1 MFYFEDQNKPSY
13 NPDAPSLNTK
23 TVLNRVELD
32 DVVYGAMLSG
42 EDPLKKY
49 QEITQEYQQNGNSQ
63 FIENLKSQINKDED
77 IVRRNV
83 IIKAIEDET
92 LPVETKKQAIQN
104 YYRSN
109 TLLPSLRDTYA
120 EYVAGMYPKANP
132 DIAAFANG
140 FYEKE
145 IASAQIEKDLNDFGK
160 DISGSAW
167 EVFAEAAPWFAPLIA
182 SNPITWAIPIAADLR
197 QGYLANTIAQAAQ
210 NKDFNTLR
218 DMWHMAFKG
227 EAINST
233 REYLK
238 ALPPKDKVAAVKRI
252 LATVR
257 ELPALDYER
266 YKLVQ
271 SFVQADDYT
280 LLDRAI
286 DDSMLLMDIAL
297 TRISTPTKK
306 NLNVS
311 PKSPLGTTAAHNP
324 TQAANIAGAA
334 IADNS
339 EQVAKA
345 FGETHASII
354 GSILPK
360 EAEELVYGLNPEATP
375 NLIKILNGLD
385 ESGLES
391 QRIARNELLYSPE
404 LKDKVA
410 QNIYDVIKSAKG
422 MVPHLGKSNISSIE
436 QAGEVGEVAFKG
448 KITFG
453 NSADSAFTSY
463 DDALERAEI
472 YRKEKG
478 FEGETTI
485 VKTGPDGKL
494 IKAVGK
500 EPGEYYIQHEWNHT
514 YHPMDLALWGE
525 DAISVSLPILGKN
538 FSVIDKTMTAIAR
551 SPFGR
556 YFFGNTALSE
566 RVTKPA
572 YTAVDKAL
580 AIEKDH
586 LIALNRYLA
595 EASSKSKSIV
605 DDLLREGEDLEKA
618 FNLEEVT
625 AKIKAKNLSPKEA
638 QEVQEGYFVFRRV
651 ADWVYSN
658 TNRTEHAKMTR
669 ENIRHFKFGDKDIYG
684 VKVSMEVAG
693 TDTVWDVAT
702 NTIKKIDKVEV
713 EKLYKEGGSFVKL
726 YNKVRQGDEVAEYV
740 AMQRGIADNDL
751 PSFVLPYI
759 KGWVPR
765 VAENTYF
772 VTRTPKEVIVNG
784 KKGNPQEFITTHA
797 AANTKAEADRY
808 IKQLSEKD
816 PNATYNVKRER
827 SEERNVL
834 TDAKIY
840 RQDMLTSKHRGE
852 DRLLGA
858 DNVDALIGLHRTVK
872 AVSKHMAMDEY
883 LNTFRSTF
891 IQKFGD
897 FSKYDFPRN
906 RGELSAKPNM
916 SMADSKRLKEAF
928 ASFDFYESLLM
939 NSRYDQ
945 QLWRNAMIA
954 VSTVAE
960 PFGGAIAKVVKDT
973 LTTIYPPDMLR
984 RLATHLMISLNPQ
997 AQRFVQPGQVLVLP
1011 AYDPTLFNPNEFRKL
1026 TQQTLGIKYGVNTWK
1041 VGSRNTAWIPD
1052 DVVIAVGSKLAGME
1066 PKAYEQALK
1075 DLKSTG
1081 LVASVDQNTIIEGVF
1096 SSGGTPLKEKVLGGV
1111 PRKATSAISAIP
1123 NLGRKVGFDSG
1134 EQDNLIASWITAGR
1148 VLKKKQPNLDPN
1160 SEYFKALQH
1169 SNAREM
1175 SFGMNRAGSF
1185 AYQNNI
1191 LAMPLQFITA
1201 PHKALLSMTTSKLL
1215 SPGEKAK
1222 LFGMYTALYGAYGTV
1237 ALGAVNW
1244 MREQEGGILPPE
1256 AWSLVQGG
1264 LLDVT
1269 ANGLVNMLI
1278 DEKDEHTELAMSQRF
1293 SPLGGT
1299 FPFADFLSGL
1309 SEDPISQLFMGP
1321 SWSLFNEKNGKI
1333 PKVLRD
1339 IATMWQTE
1347 EITPENFDDYLMKA
1361 TEFTTGGTN
1370 WMKYRI
1376 AMNTGVM
1383 VASSG
1388 MPVDKQATR
1397 MEALAK
1403 LIGVS
1408 SKEEIDSWMV
1418 QQKFKDSKKEYED
1431 AGKYIHQSIMRRA
1444 RERASQG
1451 ESFTTSFNEGI
1462 RHYLSFERDPL
1473 IKKAIVD
1480 AAKQQ
1485 NKYMLKDSGQ
1495 NIESILYKDAYNRSL
1510 EDNKALS
1517 NLLRSSTDPRLNQLA
1532 DKLNKITGA
1541 ENY

>member
-13 NPDAPSLNTK
+13 NPSAPNLDTK
-23 TVLNRVELD
+23 TVLNSAELD

-42 EDPLKKY
+42 EDPIKKY
-49 QEITQEYQQNGNSQ
+49 QDITKEYQQNGQSQ
-63 FIENLKSQINKDED
+63 FINNLKSQINKDED

-83 IIKAIEDET
+83 LLKAIEDEK
-92 LPVETKKQAIQN
+92 LPVDIKKQAIQN
-104 YYRSN
+104 YYRTN
-109 TLLPSLRDTYA
+109 ELLPSLRDTYA
-120 EYVAGMYPKANP
+120 EYIAGMYPKANP
-132 DIAAFANG
+132 DIATFANG

-145 IASAQIEKDLNDFGK
+145 IAAAQIDKDLNDFGK
-160 DISGSAW
+160 EISGSAW
-167 EVFAEAAPWFAPLIA
+167 EVFAEAAPWLAPLLA
-182 SNPITWAIPIAADLR
+182 SNPVTWSIPVAADLR

-210 NKDFNTLR
+210 NKDFGTLK
-218 DMWHMAFKG
+218 DLWNMAFKG
-227 EAINST
+227 EAIEST

-238 ALPPKDKVAAVKRI
+238 SLPPKEKVVAVKRI
-252 LATVR
+252 LATVK

-271 SFVQADDYT
+271 SFVQAEDYT

-286 DDSMLLMDIAL
+286 DDSMLLMDVAL
-297 TRISTPTKK
+297 NSITNTKK
-306 NLNVS
+306 ALNVS
-311 PKSPLGTTAAHNP
+311 PKSPLGTTATHNP
-324 TQAANIAGAA
+324 TEASNIAGAA
-334 IADNS
+334 IVDSS

-360 EAEELVYGLNPEATP
+360 QAEELVHGLNPEATP
-375 NLIKILNGLD
+375 NLVKILQGLD
-385 ESGLES
+385 ESGLEA
-391 QRIARNELLYSPE
+391 QRLARNELLYSPE
-404 LKDKVA
+404 LRDAVA
-410 QNIYDVIKSAKG
+410 QNIYNVIKSAKG
-422 MVPHLGKSNISSIE
+422 MAPHLGKSNISSIE
-436 QAGEVGEVAFKG
+436 QAGEAGELAFKG

-453 NSADSAFTSY
+453 NSADSAFNSY
-463 DDALERAEI
+463 DDALARAEA
-472 YRKEKG
+472 YKKEKG
-478 FEGETTI
+478 FEGELTI

-494 IKAVGK
+494 VPATGK
-500 EPGEYYIQHEWNHT
+500 ESGEFYIQHDWNHT

-525 DAISVSLPILGKN
+525 DAINVSLPILGKN
-538 FSVIDKTMTAIAR
+538 FSVIDKTMTALAR

-556 YFFGNTALSE
+556 YLFGNTALSE
-566 RVTKPA
+566 RVTKPG

-586 LIALNRYLA
+586 IIALNRYLA
-595 EASSKSKSIV
+595 EASPKSRSIV

-618 FNLEEVT
+618 FSFEEVS
-625 AKIKAKNLSPKEA
+625 AKIKAQNLSPKEA
-638 QEVQEGYFVFRRV
+638 KEVQEGYFVFRRV

-658 TNRTEHAKMTR
+658 VNKMENAKMTR
-669 ENIRHFKFGDKDIYG
+669 DGIRHFKFGDKDIYG
-684 VKVSMEVAG
+684 VKVPMEVAG
-693 TDTVWDVAT
+693 VDTVWDVAT
-702 NTIKKIDKVEV
+702 NTIKQVGKANVEN
-713 EKLYKEGGSFVKL
+713 LYKEGGSLVKL
-726 YNKVRQGDEVAEYV
+726 YSKVRQGDEIAEYV
-740 AMQRGIADNDL
+740 AMPRGIADNDL
-751 PSFVLPYI
+751 PTFVLPYI

-765 VAENTYF
+765 YAENTYF
-772 VTRTPKEVIVNG
+772 VTRTPKEVTVNG
-784 KKGNPQEFITTHA
+784 KKGIPENYITTHA
-797 AANTKAEADRY
+797 AANTKKEAERY
-808 IKQLSEKD
+808 VKELSEKD
-816 PNATYNVKRER
+816 PNGIYNVKRER

-834 TDAKIY
+834 TDSRIY

-883 LNTFRSTF
+883 LNTFRSNF

-897 FSKYDFPRN
+897 FSKYEFPTN

-916 SMADSKRLKEAF
+916 SLKDSKRLKEAF

-960 PFGGAIAKVVKDT
+960 PFGGAIAKLVKDT

-984 RLATHLMISLNPQ
+984 RMATHLMISLNPQ

-1011 AYDPTLFNPNEFRKL
+1011 AYDPSLFNPNEFRKL

-1041 VGSRNTAWIPD
+1041 VGSRNTDWIPE
-1052 DVVIAVGSKLAGME
+1052 DVVVTVGSKLAGME
-1066 PKAYEQALK
+1066 PKEYIQALK
-1075 DLKSTG
+1075 DLKATG

-1096 SSGGTPLKEKVLGGV
+1096 SSSGVPLKEKGILGSA
-1111 PRKATSAISAIP
+1111 PRKASSALGAVP
-1123 NLGRKVGFDSG
+1123 AFGRKIGFDSG
-1134 EQDNLIASWITAGR
+1134 EQDNLIASWLTAKR
-1148 VLKKKQPNLDPN
+1148 VLLKKQPNLDPN

-1169 SNAREM
+1169 ANAREM

-1215 SPGEKAK
+1215 SPAEKAR
-1222 LFGMYTALYGAYGTV
+1222 LFGLYVALYGSYGTV

-1244 MREQEGGILPPE
+1244 MREQEGDILP
-1256 AWSLVQGG
+1256 AAGWSLVQGG

-1269 ANGLVNMLI
+1269 ANGLINMLI

-1339 IATMWQTE
+1339 IATMWNTE

-1408 SKEEIDSWMV
+1408 SKEEVDAWML
-1418 QQKFKDSKKEYED
+1418 QQKFRDSKKEYED

-1444 RERASQG
+1444 REREAQG
-1451 ESFTTSFNEGI
+1451 ESFTTAFNEGI
-1462 RHYLSFERDPL
+1462 SHYLSFERDPL
-1473 IKKAIVD
+1473 IKKSIVD
-1480 AAKQQ
+1480 AARQQ
-1485 NKYMLKDSGQ
+1485 NKYMLRDSGQ
-1495 NIESILYKDAYNRSL
+1495 NIESMLYRDAYNRSL